1 MVIMRLK
8 GIKKATSKGRVY
20 YYHRATGERIKSEF
34 GTAAF
39 ADEARRLDERAAGK
53 AKPGANT
60 LGALID
66 AYKASPEWQ
75 TLKPSTQKSYDAVF
89 TWFGKGRELSL
100 SQLTPPLIITLRD
113 RANRQHK
120 RRFANYVVTVISLLC
135 NWGRPRG
142 WLTVNPADRA
152 PKIRRPRGA
161 RKVNRAWTDEERRVV
176 LETATGS
183 VKVGIALGMFA
194 GLAVS
199 DVVRWPREGYTGQRI
214 IGHRGKTGEP
224 VNVLA
229 HPMLR
234 EILDCHAR
242 EAKTLVYQKGG
253 SGYTRDGW
261 LAMFK
266 RHIKRLEGEGLI
278 GPGLTM
284 HGLRHTFGKTLAE
297 SWGDARTIAR
307 AIGDRTSAMGEHYSS
322 EANLDD
328 KVDEALRRAEK
339 RMWK

>member
-20 YYHRATGERIKSEF
+20 YYHRATGERIKAEF

-60 LGALID
+60 VGALIV

-75 TLKPSTQKSYDAVF
+75 SLAPATRESYEAVF
-89 TWFGKGRELSL
+89 SWFGKSRDMPLSD
-100 SQLTPPLIITLRD
+100 LTPPIVIALRD
-113 RANRQHK
+113 KANRQHK

-142 WLTVNPADRA
+142 WLTINPADRA

-214 IGHRGKTGEP
+214 VGERGKTGEP

-229 HPMLR
+229 HPKLR
-234 EILDCHAR
+234 EILASSRKDTT
-242 EAKTLVYQKGG
+242 TLVSTR
-253 SGYTRDGW
+253 SGEEFTRDGW

-266 RHIKRLEGEGLI
+266 RHIKRLESEGKI

-284 HGLRHTFGKTLAE
+284 HGLRHTFGKALAE

-307 AIGDRTSAMGEHYSS
+307 AIGDKTPAMGDYYSS